1 MLVGMGAQSPEWIA
15 TARLVRRTGFGASG
29 VAVDAAV
36 KLGAGPYI
44 ASLLVADPA
53 ADPGALATP
62 VPSFAPF
69 PALGKG
75 ATKAQMQARNQQI
88 GAQLE
93 QLTAWWLRR
102 MVTVKEPFGEKLTFC
117 WHNHFATAASKV
129 RDASWLL
136 AQNTTLRREGR
147 GNFRTLALAMLTD
160 AAMLRWLDGELNT
173 AKAPNENLSREFM
186 ELFALGHGDGYTE
199 TDVREGAR
207 ALTGWQIHPDG
218 STYLNPRQHD
228 NGSKTFLGVTGNLD
242 VTGYCDAVL
251 ARPAGPSYL
260 ATRWWGQ
267 LVSDTAPS
275 SSTMASLVNAYGA
288 GRDLGSLF
296 TTMFSLPAFEAAE
309 GSLVID
315 PLEWLIGAVRA
326 LKVPIADDKA
336 AQKLV
341 GVLNTL
347 GQVPF
352 YPPNVSGW
360 PNGQAWLST
369 VAADT
374 RMQAALTLTAS
385 GDLSAVSSAATS
397 SRLDAVGYLLGVGAW
412 SARSTAVL
420 RAEVN
425 NPARL
430 VAVAL
435 NTPEY
440 LIH

>member
-1 MLVGMGAQSPEWIA
+1 M
-15 TARLVRRTGFGASG
+15 ARLVRRTGFGATG
-29 VAVDAAV
+29 AAVDAAV
-36 KLGAGPYI
+36 KLGAAPYI
-44 ASLLVADPA
+44 ASLLA
-53 ADPGALATP
+53 ADPTRDPGAVATP
-62 VPSFAPF
+62 VPSFVPIT
-69 PALGKG
+69 ALAKG
-75 ATKAQMQARNQQI
+75 ASKAQMQARNRQI

-93 QLTAWWLRR
+93 QMTAWWLRR
-102 MVTVKEPFGEKLTFC
+102 MITVKVPFGEKLTFC

-129 RDASWLL
+129 RDAGWLL
-136 AQNTTLRREGR
+136 TQNATLRREGR

-160 AAMLRWLDGELNT
+160 AAMLRWLDGELNK

-207 ALTGWQIHPDG
+207 ALSGWQIHRDG
-218 STYLNPRQHD
+218 STYLNPRHHD
-228 NGSKTFLGVTGNLD
+228 TGSKTFLGVTGNLD

-251 ARPAGPSYL
+251 SRPAGPGYL

-275 SSTMASLVNAYGA
+275 AGTVTSLVNAYGT
-288 GRDLGSLF
+288 GRDLGALF
-296 TTMFSLPAFEAAE
+296 TTMFTLPVFEAAE
-309 GSLVID
+309 GSLVLD

-326 LKVPIADDKA
+326 LEIPVPDDKA
-336 AQKLV
+336 ALKLAA
-341 GVLNTL
+341 VLRTL

-374 RMQAALTLTAS
+374 RMHTALALTQT
-385 GDLSAVSSAATS
+385 GDLSTISSAATS
-397 SRLDAVGYLLGVGAW
+397 DRLDAVGYLLGVGAF
-412 SARSTAVL
+412 SARSAAVL
-420 RAEVN
+420 RAEIR
-425 NPARL
+425 NPPRL